1 MQTFFFV
8 KEQGRY
14 VRVDF
19 ASILYIEARS
29 NYVQIVTA
37 SAYSCAW
44 YRCARS
50 KNYYRQKASAA
61 FTALIL

>member
-37 SAYSCAW
+37 SRVFMCLGIDAPD
-44 YRCARS
+44 
-50 KNYYRQKASAA
+50 
-61 FTALIL
+61 